1 MVVLSQWKSAAQTD
15 GRGVR
20 AVVPSVDNNLPEKR
34 RFDGRTA
41 RRASHAAGA
50 AKGQGWG
57 PTDAGRAAAA
67 CGPGALPKSG
77 CRVGQL
83 VR

>member
-1 MVVLSQWKSAAQTD
+1 VEERRAD
-15 GRGVR
+15 GRSGIR

-57 PTDAGRAAAA
+57 ADGRW
-67 CGPGALPKSG
+67 KSG
-77 CRVGQL
+77 GGLRAGSPS
-83 VR
+83 